1 MGGSGSTRWGTH
13 HKAATVEGSYGLTV
27 TTLESA
33 LRCGPGAHCD
43 LRWKQGGRMVR
54 ELSAQ
59 VERAPGTGETAGLV
73 VCLLY
78 TVAGVAREGRIAV
91 QSPPQPIR
99 GRPYWLI
106 CPGLAGVCGRRVS
119 AVYLP
124 PGAMVY
130 ACRQCHGLVYA
141 SSQGHDKGTDKGGFG
156 LSGAT
161 WRLFR
166 KAAAHGR

>member
-1 MGGSGSTRWGTH
+1 
-13 HKAATVEGSYGLTV
+13 
-27 TTLESA
+27 
-33 LRCGPGAHCD
+33 
-43 LRWKQGGRMVR
+43 MVR